1 MRSTVA
7 LAGLVAVLTVALAA
21 CGGDDPV
28 AAPPESLV
36 PLAADADGASVYQA
50 RCASCH
56 GEDLRGTDK
65 GPSQLSILYEPNHHG
80 DESYRSAIR
89 NGVAQHHWGL
99 GDMPAVEDITDDQI
113 ERVITYIRTQQQTL
127 GFEQ

>member
-1 MRSTVA
+1 MRTTVTVA
-7 LAGLVAVLTVALAA
+7 GVVLALTFVLSA

-28 AAPPESLV
+28 AAPPESVV

-65 GPSQLSILYEPNHHG
+65 GPSQLSIVYEPNHHG

-89 NGVAQHHWGL
+89 NGVAQHHWGF
-99 GDMPAVEDITDDQI
+99 GNMPAVEDITDDQI
-113 ERVITYIRTQQQTL
+113 ERVITYIRTQQQEF

>member
-1 MRSTVA
+1 MRTTVTVA
-7 LAGLVAVLTVALAA
+7 GVVLALTFVLSA

-28 AAPPESLV
+28 AAPPESVV

-65 GPSQLSILYEPNHHG
+65 GPSQLSIVYEPNHHG
-80 DESYRSAIR
+80 DELYRSAIR
-89 NGVAQHHWGL
+89 TGVPQHHWGF
-99 GDMPAVEDITDDQI
+99 GDMPAVEDITEEQI
-113 ERVITYIRTQQQTL
+113 ERVIAYIREQQQEL
-127 GFEQ
+127 GFER

>member
-1 MRSTVA
+1 MRTTVTVA
-7 LAGLVAVLTVALAA
+7 GVVLALTFVLSA

-28 AAPPESLV
+28 AAPPESVV

-65 GPSQLSILYEPNHHG
+65 GPSQLSIVYEPNHHG

-89 NGVAQHHWGL
+89 NGVAQHHWGF
-99 GDMPAVEDITDDQI
+99 GNMPAVEDITDNQI
-113 ERVITYIRTQQQTL
+113 ERVITYIRTQQQEL